1 MKITIKRIPPKDRIF
16 YLIYGF
22 YLFFSYINV
31 SLLGGYI
38 PGIYYGIS
46 ILTVVALLT
55 LELTNRHSNRMAIG
69 IIVIAITLLMLINYS
84 RGGVAFESL
93 AILIV
98 ICMAGRTRDVETL
111 LTFSLFIGA
120 CALAIVV
127 LCSQLGIVND
137 FVSNYYGRV
146 RHYLG
151 FTYCLYPSRI
161 MSSITIGLVYLRGKK
176 FKFVEG
182 IVLFFVNYVFY
193 RLTDSRIAFIT
204 SVLIV
209 VIALFI
215 NLVLGKRK
223 KRKSIIGTSL
233 EIFFKLFA
241 VLSYCI
247 CCAISFIMAIFFD
260 SSNYWQSAINTFLGN
275 RIVFSR
281 QSLLQYG
288 VKWYGQNIAWNGA
301 GLSNYGTASNSIYN
315 WVDNVYIKLFQSYG
329 YVFAIIILVII
340 TLLMHR
346 IAKTDNILMI
356 IILTLIAISCM
367 FEDILMQ
374 LYFNPFWFF
383 LTASITKGK
392 GKFDVYKERGM
403 KST

>member
-215 NLVLGKRK
+215 NLVLEKRK

-329 YVFAIIILVII
+329 YVFTIIILVII
-340 TLLMHR
+340 TFLMYR
-346 IAKTDNILMI
+346 IAKTNNINI
-356 IILTLIAISCM
+356 NRNK
-367 FEDILMQ
+367 
-374 LYFNPFWFF
+374 LY
-383 LTASITKGK
+383 
-392 GKFDVYKERGM
+392 V
-403 KST
+403 